1 MINEMLSGEELYNEM
16 LSLPGYDDSCR
27 EKSSSERLI
36 QLNDLYKIFIP
47 STMSTEI
54 YFKLYLATIRS
65 LRKKE
70 QKEMKAQQLNN
81 FRRINKAQTYNGAG
95 IIGGSDSFTIIG
107 TPGIGKST
115 SIVRAMQ
122 LISSGSYEKEDE
134 AGYTNIIPYIICQC
148 PFDCSVKSL
157 LLDVLRQV
165 DMAIGT
171 TYCEKAMKV
180 YATTDML
187 IGFVSQVAINHIG
200 LLVVD
205 EIQNVVNHKAG
216 KQLVA
221 MLTQLINNSGISI
234 CMVGT
239 TECEDFFESTAYL
252 ARRTLGLKYKN
263 CDYDDYFRKFCDTLF
278 RYQYVKN
285 HAEITEAMRIWLY
298 EHSKGV
304 ISVVVA
310 LIHDAQEK
318 AILDGSETLDIAIL
332 EKTYLERLKMLHTF
346 LYEKKDKFPKPKR
359 KLLAK
364 NESKAKGDNTLKHEK
379 SDDFD
384 VETDAESKRRYV
396 MQDFNIIFDTV
407 MAAKK
412 SGIDLAEA
420 LTDVV
425 NVVEIEVAV

>member
-1 MINEMLSGEELYNEM
+1 MINEMLSGEDLYNKM
-16 LSLPGYDDSCR
+16 LSLPEYDETYR

-36 QLNDLYKIFIP
+36 QLIDLYKVFIP
-47 STMSTEI
+47 STMSTEV
-54 YFKLYLATIRS
+54 YSKLYLAVMCAF
-65 LRKKE
+65 RKKE

-81 FRRINKAQTYNGAG
+81 FMRLKAQSYNGAG

-122 LISSGSYEKEDE
+122 LITGGAYEKEDE
-134 AGYTNIIPYIICQC
+134 TGYTKILPYIICQC

-157 LLDVLRQV
+157 LLDILRQV
-165 DMAIGT
+165 DMSIGT
-171 TYCEKAMKV
+171 TYYEKAIKIRV
-180 YATTDML
+180 TTDML
-187 IGFVSQVAINHIG
+187 IASVAQVAINHIG

-216 KQLVA
+216 KQLVG

-239 TECEDFFESTAYL
+239 PECEDFFESTSYL

-263 CDYDDYFRKFCDTLF
+263 CEYDDYFRNFCDTLF

-285 HAEITEAMRIWLY
+285 KTEITEALRLWLY

-304 ISVVVA
+304 ISVVVT

-318 AILDGSETLDIAIL
+318 AILDGSETLNLSIL
-332 EKTYLERLKMLHTF
+332 EKTYQERLGMLHTY
-346 LYEKKDKFPKPKR
+346 LYEKKDKLPGPKR
-359 KLLAK
+359 KK
-364 NESKAKGDNTLKHEK
+364 VEKEEPKDKGEYALKHEK
-379 SDDFD
+379 SEEISK
-384 VETDAESKRRYV
+384 ETDAETKRRNV
-396 MQDFNIIFDTV
+396 MQDFSIIFDTV

-412 SGIDLAEA
+412 NGASDLAEA
-420 LTDVV
+420 LKDIV
-425 NVVEIEVAV
+425 NVIEVAV